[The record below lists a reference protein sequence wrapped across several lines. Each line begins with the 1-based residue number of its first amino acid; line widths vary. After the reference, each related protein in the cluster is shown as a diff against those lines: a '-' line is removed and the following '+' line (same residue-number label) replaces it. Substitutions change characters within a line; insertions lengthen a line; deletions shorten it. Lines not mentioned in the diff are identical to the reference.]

1 MKTAKWF
8 LNKVSLIVSFVIL
21 TGCRPATSIPY
32 VPTPANPIV
41 TAVISSPTS
50 APTNTPKPASTPV
63 VTEIRKSDN
72 MSMIYIPAGNF
83 TMGSDN
89 GQPDEAPMHQV
100 YLDDYWIDTTEIT
113 NEMYGLCVEA
123 GNCKPPL
130 QTGSY
135 TRTIYYGET
144 KFANYPV
151 IYVDWDMANAYC
163 EWSGARLPTEAEW
176 EKAARGEDMRIF
188 PWGNAWDV
196 QLHRRLNFADKHT
209 PETTSDVNLNDG
221 YRDTAPVGS
230 YSQGKSPYG
239 VYDMAGNVWE
249 WVADWYDP
257 LYYQSSP
264 SNDPQGPNGPTR
276 AISGHVLRGG
286 SWVAADE
293 SIFHTSNRN
302 GLEPTGFSESIGFRC
317 AR

>member
-1 MKTAKWF
+1 VKTSRWILAKLLVGLF
-8 LNKVSLIVSFVIL
+8 FVVL
-21 TGCRPATSIPY
+21 AGCRPATSTTN
-32 VPTPANPIV
+32 TP
-41 TAVISSPTS
+41 TAVAPTFTAIISSATGT
-50 APTNTPKPASTPV
+50 PTNTPKPASTSV
-63 VTEIRKSDN
+63 VTAIRKSDD
-72 MSMIYIPAGNF
+72 MTMVYIPAGKF

-89 GQPDEAPMHQV
+89 GQPDEAPVHLV
-100 YLDDYWIDTTEIT
+100 YLDDYWMDTTEIT
-113 NEMYGLCVEA
+113 NGMYALCVEA
-123 GNCKPPL
+123 GSCKPPL
-130 QTGSY
+130 ETGSY

-151 IYVDWDMANAYC
+151 IYVDWNMANAYC
-163 EWSGARLPTEAEW
+163 EWSGVRLPTEAEW
-176 EKAARGEDMRIF
+176 EKAARGDDLRIF
-188 PWGNAWDV
+188 PWGNKWDV
-196 QLHRRLNFADKHT
+196 QLHKRLNFADKHT

-239 VYDMAGNVWE
+239 IYDMAGPV
-249 WVADWYDP
+249 
-257 LYYQSSP
+257 
-264 SNDPQGPNGPTR
+264 NDPQGPTDPTQE
-276 AISGHVLRGG
+276 ISGHVLRGG